1 MDVMRARMC
10 REVNPCSGRRLG
22 LSLCT
27 EEAYG
32 DWVRR
37 FIRAHDRRHPR
48 TLGAREVEAFLTL
61 LATRDQVSASTQ
73 NQALAALLF
82 LYREVFEQQLP
93 WMDDIR
99 RAKRP
104 ERLPTVLSRDEVQAL
119 LAQMSGVTWLLA
131 GLLYG
136 AAVASPRPA
145 TRCDIRLP
153 RI

>member
-1 MDVMRARMC
+1 M
-10 REVNPCSGRRLG
+10 
-22 LSLCT
+22 
-27 EEAYG
+27 
-32 DWVRR
+32 
-37 FIRAHDRRHPR
+37 
-48 TLGAREVEAFLTL
+48 
-61 LATRDQVSASTQ
+61 
-73 NQALAALLF
+73 LF